1 MSENTWRKTL
11 KINLGQDQDIV
22 ELLLL
27 EFQDNQCGFI
37 SITEMVDCNVD
48 TQNKVHRMFALEWKG
63 IPTKALILLVLKK
76 QLIADILHIYYKKIF
91 KFN

>member
-48 TQNKVHRMFALEWKG
+48 TQNKVHRMFALE
-63 IPTKALILLVLKK
+63 
-76 QLIADILHIYYKKIF
+76 
-91 KFN
+91 